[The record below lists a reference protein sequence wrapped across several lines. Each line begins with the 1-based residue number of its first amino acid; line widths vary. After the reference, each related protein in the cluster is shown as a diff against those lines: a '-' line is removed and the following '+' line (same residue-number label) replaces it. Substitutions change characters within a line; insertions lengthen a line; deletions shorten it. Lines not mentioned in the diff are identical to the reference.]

1 MKRHLIFCL
10 VFFSLFI
17 RAEAKVKIVASLS
30 DLASI
35 TEFIGGDKVEVQSIC
50 KGTSNPH
57 FVEVLP
63 SYMMKVSKAQLY
75 LKVGLGLDFWANPII
90 DGSRNGKLVVIDCS
104 KGIEVLEKPTT
115 KVDASMGDV
124 HPEGNPHYWLDPA
137 NGLVIAQNIVSGLAK
152 VDPDNASFYESQ
164 LVQFE
169 QKLNQKQKEWSEKAQ
184 SLKGLKMVTYH
195 ESWPYFASRFGIDVV
210 GFVEPKPGIEPTP
223 SHTAQLIQQI
233 KNQNIKIIGKEP
245 YFSDRTPKAILRATG
260 ALIVELPPSV
270 GGTPEAKDYFAL
282 FDYLLDALL
291 NASRKN

>member
-1 MKRHLIFCL
+1 MKKHLIFCL

-35 TEFIGGDKVEVQSIC
+35 AEIIGGDKVEVQSIC
-50 KGTSNPH
+50 NGTSNPH

-90 DGSRNGKLVVIDCS
+90 DGSRNGKLVVVDCS

-137 NGLVIAQNIVSGLAK
+137 NGLIIAQNIVSGLIK

-164 LVQFE
+164 FAQFE
-169 QKLNQKQKEWSEKAQ
+169 QKLNQKQKEWLGKAEG
-184 SLKGLKMVTYH
+184 LRGLKIITYH
-195 ESWPYFASRFGIDVV
+195 NSWPYFASRFGIEVA

-223 SHTAQLIQQI
+223 SHTAQLVQLI

-245 YFSDRTPKAILRATG
+245 YFSDRAPKAISRATG

-270 GGTPEAKDYFAL
+270 GGTPEARDYFAL

>member
-75 LKVGLGLDFWANPII
+75 LKVGLSLDFWANPII
-90 DGSRNGKLVVIDCS
+90 DGSRNGKLVVVDCS

-245 YFSDRTPKAILRATG
+245 YFSDRAPKAISRATG
-260 ALIVELPPSV
+260 ALVVDLPPSV
-270 GGTPEAKDYFAL
+270 GGVPEARDYFAL

>member
-1 MKRHLIFCL
+1 MKRYMIFCL
-10 VFFSLFI
+10 IFFSFFI

-35 TEFIGGDKVEVQSIC
+35 AEVIGGDKVEVQSIC

-63 SYMMKVSKAQLY
+63 SYMMKVSKAELY

-90 DGSRNGKLVVIDCS
+90 DGSRNGRLEVIDCS

-137 NGLVIAQNIVSGLAK
+137 NGLVIAQNIVSGLIK

-164 LVQFE
+164 LLQFE
-169 QKLNQKQKEWSEKAQ
+169 QKLSQKQKEWSEKAQ

-245 YFSDRTPKAILRATG
+245 YFSDRAPKAISRATG
-260 ALIVELPPSV
+260 ALVVDLPPSV
-270 GGTPEAKDYFAL
+270 GGVPEARDYFAL

>member
-35 TEFIGGDKVEVQSIC
+35 AEFIGGDKVEVQSIC
-50 KGTSNPH
+50 NGTSNPH

-90 DGSRNGKLVVIDCS
+90 DGSRNGRLEVIDCS

-137 NGLVIAQNIVSGLAK
+137 NGLVIAQNIVSGLIK
-152 VDPDNASFYESQ
+152 IDPDNASFYESQ
-164 LVQFE
+164 LLQFE

-223 SHTAQLIQQI
+223 SHTAELIEQM
-233 KNQNIKIIGKEP
+233 KSQNIKIIGKEP
-245 YFSDRTPKAILRATG
+245 YFSDRTPKAISRATG

-270 GGTPEAKDYFAL
+270 GGTPEAKDYFVL
-282 FDYLLDALL
+282 FDYLLDVLL

>member
-17 RAEAKVKIVASLS
+17 QAEAKVKIVASLS

-35 TEFIGGDKVEVQSIC
+35 AEFIGGDKVEVQGIC
-50 KGTSNPH
+50 QGTSNPH

-90 DGSRNGKLVVIDCS
+90 DGSRNGKLVVLDCS

-137 NGLVIAQNIVSGLAK
+137 NGLVIAQNIVSGLIK

-164 LVQFE
+164 FVQFE

-195 ESWPYFASRFGIDVV
+195 ESWPYFASRFGIEVV

-245 YFSDRTPKAILRATG
+245 YFSDRAPKAISRATG
-260 ALIVELPPSV
+260 ALVVDLPPSV
-270 GGTPEAKDYFAL
+270 GGAPEARDYFAL

>member
-35 TEFIGGDKVEVQSIC
+35 AEFIGGDKVEVQSIC

-63 SYMMKVSKAQLY
+63 SYMMKVSKARLY
-75 LKVGLGLDFWANPII
+75 LQVGLGLDFWANPII
-90 DGSRNGKLVVIDCS
+90 DGSRNGKLVVVDCS

-115 KVDASMGDV
+115 RVDASMGDV

-137 NGLVIAQNIVSGLAK
+137 NGLVIAQNIVSGLIK
-152 VDPDNASFYESQ
+152 VDPDNVSFYESQ
-164 LVQFE
+164 LLQFE

-223 SHTAQLIQQI
+223 SHTAELIEQI
-233 KNQNIKIIGKEP
+233 KSQKIKIIGKEP
-245 YFSDRTPKAILRATG
+245 YFSDRTPKAISRATG

-270 GGTPEAKDYFAL
+270 GGASEVRDYFAL
-282 FDYLLDALL
+282 FDYLIDILL
-291 NASRKN
+291 KASRKN

>member
-1 MKRHLIFCL
+1 
-10 VFFSLFI
+10 
-17 RAEAKVKIVASLS
+17 VKIVASLS

-35 TEFIGGDKVEVQSIC
+35 AEFIGGDKVEVQGIC
-50 KGTSNPH
+50 QGTSNPH

-90 DGSRNGKLVVIDCS
+90 DGSRNGKLVVLDCS

-137 NGLVIAQNIVSGLAK
+137 NGLVIAQNIVSGLIK

-164 LVQFE
+164 FVQFE

-195 ESWPYFASRFGIDVV
+195 ESWPYFASRFGIEVV

-245 YFSDRTPKAILRATG
+245 YFSDRAPKAISRATG
-260 ALIVELPPSV
+260 ALVVDLPPSV
-270 GGTPEAKDYFAL
+270 GGAPEARDYFAL

>member
-1 MKRHLIFCL
+1 MKKHLIFCL

-35 TEFIGGDKVEVQSIC
+35 AEFIGGDKVEVQSIC

-63 SYMMKVSKAQLY
+63 SYMMKVSKARLY

-90 DGSRNGKLVVIDCS
+90 DGSRNGGLEVIDCS

-137 NGLVIAQNIVSGLAK
+137 NGLVVAQNIVSGLAK

-164 LVQFE
+164 LVLFE
-169 QKLNQKQKEWSEKAQ
+169 QKLDQKQKEWSEKAE

-195 ESWPYFASRFGIDVV
+195 NSWPYFASRFGIDVV
-210 GFVEPKPGIEPTP
+210 AFVEPKPGIEPTP
-223 SHTAQLIQQI
+223 SHTAALIEQI
-233 KNQNIKIIGKEP
+233 KSQKIKIIGKEP
-245 YFSDRTPKAILRATG
+245 YFSDRAPKAISRATG

-270 GGTPEAKDYFAL
+270 GGVPEIQDYFGL
-282 FDYLLDALL
+282 FDYLIDILL
-291 NASRKN
+291 KASRSN

>member
-35 TEFIGGDKVEVQSIC
+35 AEFVGADKVEVQSIC

-63 SYMMKVSKAQLY
+63 SYMMKVSKARLY

-90 DGSRNGKLVVIDCS
+90 DGSRNGRLEVIDCS

-115 KVDASMGDV
+115 RVDASMGDV

-137 NGLVIAQNIVSGLAK
+137 NGLVIAQNIVSGLIK

-164 LVQFE
+164 FVQFE
-169 QKLNQKQKEWSEKAQ
+169 QKLKQKQKEWLEKAEG
-184 SLKGLKMVTYH
+184 LRGLKIITYH
-195 ESWPYFASRFGIDVV
+195 NSWPYFASRFGIEVV
-210 GFVEPKPGIEPTP
+210 GFVESKPGIEPTP

-245 YFSDRTPKAILRATG
+245 YFSDRAPKAISRATG
-260 ALIVELPPSV
+260 ALIVDLPPSV
-270 GGTPEAKDYFAL
+270 GGAPEAKDYFAL
-282 FDYLLDALL
+282 FDYLLDVLL